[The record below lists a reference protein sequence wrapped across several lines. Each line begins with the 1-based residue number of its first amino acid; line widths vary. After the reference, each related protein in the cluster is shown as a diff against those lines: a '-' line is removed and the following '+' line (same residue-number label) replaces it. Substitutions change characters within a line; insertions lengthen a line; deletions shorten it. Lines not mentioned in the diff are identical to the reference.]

1 MNALS
6 TRESILDSNRRLGSV
21 CAIHPGRVLINLG
34 AGSSRPQT
42 MLYGSPLG
50 TGQVGE
56 YVLVEVDHRVIL
68 GRVTAVRLL
77 ERERL
82 AINPSLDEP
91 KAVDPIGEVDLLAT
105 LDQVSDELLPGIEAP
120 PRLGSAVYAPAP
132 ALLGKLVAKQRGI
145 EPHVRLD
152 LGAAMALPEAR
163 IQISPERIFG
173 RHCAI
178 LGATGGGKSYTT
190 AKLIEEVAAANGK
203 AILIDATGE
212 FYTLNDLAHH
222 VSLGVPTH
230 GESETHLPFAALD
243 EQDLY
248 ALFQPSGKV
257 QGPKLREALHSLRIA
272 HSLSNAKDP
281 SRAGLR
287 TALER
292 AEILAN
298 GLVLK
303 TDKPRKP
310 FETAHLALRSEI
322 EAPNAPFDVMLLAA
336 QVIEECCFPNT
347 KFKVGFFGGNDDSAS
362 GWCSPLVSR
371 INAVTHGKDL
381 RVFFSNTGQNLL
393 DVIGA
398 FFESSSPVLRISLA
412 SIPYSFNAREIVANA
427 IGRQLLSYA
436 RSGAFR
442 GKKPLVVFLDEAH
455 NFLNRRIGE
464 DDAVVQLDAFD
475 QIAKEG
481 RKHWLTVAL
490 ATQRPRDLPEGV
502 LSQMGTMIVHRLTNH
517 TDRELVE
524 RACGDIDRASVAL
537 LPTFAPGHAAVVG
550 VDFPFP
556 LTVIVDQPTR
566 RPDSSGPSYQD
577 HWKPS
582 GGPPPFHPKAP
593 PKATVAN
600 NAALTTAATVGAS
613 VAAAAIAVEA
623 KAESIAKS
631 TSPKYVP
638 NLELSEDDDDK
649 IPF

>member
-1 MNALS
+1 MNNPAV
-6 TRESILDSNRRLGSV
+6 RGSILDSNRRLGSV
-21 CAIHPGRVLINLG
+21 CAIYPGRVLINLG
-34 AGSSRPQT
+34 AGSARPQT

-105 LDQVSDELLPGIEAP
+105 LDQVSDELSPGIEAP

-132 ALLGKLVAKQRGI
+132 ALLGMLVAKQRGVQ
-145 EPHVRLD
+145 PQVCLD
-152 LGAAMALPEAR
+152 LGTAMALPEAR
-163 IQISPERIFG
+163 IQISPERLFG

-178 LGATGGGKSYTT
+178 LGATGGGKSYTV
-190 AKLIEEVAAANGK
+190 AKLIEEVAGANGK

-212 FYTLNDLAHH
+212 FYTLDDLAQH
-222 VSLGVPTH
+222 VSLGASAH
-230 GESETHLPFAALD
+230 GESEAHLPFSALD

-272 HSLSNAKDP
+272 HILANSTDS
-281 SRAGLR
+281 SRVSLR

-298 GLVLK
+298 GLVSK
-303 TDKPRKP
+303 IDKPRQP
-310 FETAHLALRSEI
+310 FEAALLALRSEI
-322 EAPNAPFDVMLLAA
+322 EAPNAPFDVTLLAA
-336 QVIEECCFPNT
+336 QVVEECCYPNT
-347 KFKVGFFGGNDDSAS
+347 KYKAGFFGGSDDGAS
-362 GWCSPLVSR
+362 GWCSPLISR
-371 INAVTHGKDL
+371 INAVTHGKEL
-381 RVFFSNTGQNLL
+381 RVFFSDSGDNLL
-393 DVIGA
+393 DVIA
-398 FFESSSPVLRISLA
+398 EFFRSSAPVLRISLA

-427 IGRQLLSYA
+427 IGRQLLSQA
-436 RSGAFR
+436 RGGAFR
-442 GKKPLVVFLDEAH
+442 NEKPVVVFLDEAH
-455 NFLNRRIGE
+455 NFLNRRIGDE
-464 DDAVVQLDAFD
+464 EAMVQLDAFD

-502 LSQMGTMIVHRLTNH
+502 LSQMGTMMVHRLTNH
-517 TDRELVE
+517 KDRELVE

-537 LPTFAPGHAAVVG
+537 LPTFAPGHAAIVG

-556 LTVIVDQPTR
+556 LTIMVDQPIR
-566 RPDSSGPSYQD
+566 RPDSRGPSYQD
-577 HWKPS
+577 HWKP
-582 GGPPPFHPKAP
+582 GGSPPHLNTEVTPTIEEALS
-593 PKATVAN
+593 VA
-600 NAALTTAATVGAS
+600 
-613 VAAAAIAVEA
+613 VAAAATVSAGITAA
-623 KAESIAKS
+623 TQDIKATAAHIAKS
-631 TSPKYVP
+631 IVAPYVA
-638 NLELSEDDDDK
+638 NLDRPDDDDK